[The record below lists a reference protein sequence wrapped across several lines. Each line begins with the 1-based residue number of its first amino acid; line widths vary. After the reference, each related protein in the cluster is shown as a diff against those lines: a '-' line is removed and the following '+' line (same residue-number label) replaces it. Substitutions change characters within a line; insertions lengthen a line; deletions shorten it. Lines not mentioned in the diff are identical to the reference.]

1 MEKGN
6 KSENSRDKHH
16 DRLLYE
22 NYRSH
27 SKYFILFYF
36 FLIRFIPIYSHLL
49 LTHYVTIEKTIHICS
64 FNHITFVMSHVTYLN
79 NTHV

>member
-1 MEKGN
+1 MEKRN

-22 NYRSH
+22 NYRSY
-27 SKYFILFYF
+27 SKYFIF
-36 FLIRFIPIYSHLL
+36 FFFKFGLIPIYSYLL
-49 LTHYVTIEKTIHICS
+49 LTHYVTIEKTRHICS
-64 FNHITFVMSHVTYLN
+64 FNHITFVISQLTYLN

>member
-1 MEKGN
+1 MIDCYTRIIGPTL
-6 KSENSRDKHH
+6 ST
-16 DRLLYE
+16 
-22 NYRSH
+22 
-27 SKYFILFYF
+27 LFFFFF

>member
-1 MEKGN
+1 MIDCYTRIIGPTL
-6 KSENSRDKHH
+6 ST
-16 DRLLYE
+16 
-22 NYRSH
+22 
-27 SKYFILFYF
+27 FFFFF